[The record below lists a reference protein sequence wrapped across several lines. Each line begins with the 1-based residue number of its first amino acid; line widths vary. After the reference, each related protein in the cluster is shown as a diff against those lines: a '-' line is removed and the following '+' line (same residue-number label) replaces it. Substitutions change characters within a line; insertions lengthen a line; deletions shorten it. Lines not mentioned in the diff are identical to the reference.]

1 MIPGFLTAVPLIIY
15 PTMRVNSPTYSPIKA
30 STKSRLETVSNC
42 PSPVLVP
49 NTFIHL
55 LNLFNFKMSFMSL
68 NSPQT
73 LSVCLSFVLTTT
85 PFLNFIPISISL
97 RTKLQSR
104 FSTKAQLNEVYTSF
118 LALLVTVQ
126 YHLHTIAQRL
136 LLNQKMNSS
145 SGIIDLDIQLHQ
157 S

>member
-1 MIPGFLTAVPLIIY
+1 MIPSFLTSAPLIIY
-15 PTMRVNSPTYSPIKA
+15 PTMRVSSPTYNPIKA
-30 STKSRLETVSNC
+30 RTKSWLETVSNC
-42 PSPVLVP
+42 PSPILVP
-49 NTFIHL
+49 NTFIL
-55 LNLFNFKMSFMSL
+55 LINLFNFKMSFMSL

-118 LALLVTVQ
+118 LELLVTVQ
-126 YHLHTIAQRL
+126 YHLHTVTQRL
-136 LLNQKMNSS
+136 LLNQKMNSP
-145 SGIIDLDIQLHQ
+145 SGITNLDIQLHQ